1 MDLVHDSGPL
11 ARKRSP
17 RGRVRLAHL
26 LLAPLLPL
34 ACESEPPVVSRAELA
49 LGTLAELKV
58 VAAREDAEAA
68 LARAFAEIRT
78 IEEAASG
85 YSDSSDVAAL
95 ARCAGDGVPVPVG
108 PHTDRIL
115 VYAIAVARATDG
127 AFDPTVGPLN
137 ELWGFRDR
145 PARPPAEDLARAL
158 ELVSY
163 RRLRRSRD
171 ETGRPAW
178 MLERAGMAV
187 DLGGIAKGYAAD
199 RAADILA
206 AATGSCLVN
215 LGGDLAIRGSRPGRG
230 FWTIGIQDPVDP
242 SRLLL
247 TLSVSGT
254 RAVATSG
261 DYQRFFEEEGVRYH
275 HLLDPA
281 TGEPGRRARSAT
293 VLAPTCVVA
302 DAWATAAFILGP
314 ERGIAAL
321 ETEPELEGMI
331 VAEDE
336 AGRLVIHETSGF
348 AAYCR
353 SRS

>member
-1 MDLVHDSGPL
+1 
-11 ARKRSP
+11 
-17 RGRVRLAHL
+17 
-26 LLAPLLPL
+26 
-34 ACESEPPVVSRAELA
+34 
-49 LGTLAELKV
+49 
-58 VAAREDAEAA
+58 
-68 LARAFAEIRT
+68 
-78 IEEAASG
+78 
-85 YSDSSDVAAL
+85 
-95 ARCAGDGVPVPVG
+95 
-108 PHTDRIL
+108 
-115 VYAIAVARATDG
+115 
-127 AFDPTVGPLN
+127 
-137 ELWGFRDR
+137 
-145 PARPPAEDLARAL
+145 
-158 ELVSY
+158 
-163 RRLRRSRD
+163 
-171 ETGRPAW
+171 
-178 MLERAGMAV
+178 MAV

-314 ERGIAAL
+314 ECGIAAL